1 MDPTTEENVFLSFT
15 NLGEVKAL
23 RDVRSEHIGKLICVS
38 GTVTRTTDVK
48 PELISGTFIC
58 DVCHTVVHNVDQQ
71 FQFTK
76 PTRCSNRECS
86 NRSRFT
92 FDMNGSQFLDWQRV
106 KMHENTSEI
115 PAGSMP
121 RSMDLILRESLVETV
136 KPGDKVVAVG
146 SLIVIPDVSQL
157 MRQGQ
162 PTEITRGSEGEEGV
176 TGYGGLGVRTM
187 MWGLRAIDM

>member
-1 MDPTTEENVFLSFT
+1 MRINKYIAQAGIASRR
-15 NLGEVKAL
+15 KA
-23 RDVRSEHIGKLICVS
+23 D
-38 GTVTRTTDVK
+38 
-48 PELISGTFIC
+48 ELIQNG
-58 DVCHTVVHNVDQQ
+58 NV
-71 FQFTK
+71 K
-76 PTRCSNRECS
+76 V
-86 NRSRFT
+86 
-92 FDMNGSQFLDWQRV
+92 NGAVL
-106 KMHENTSEI
+106 KEPGYE
-115 PAGSMP
+115 
-121 RSMDLILRESLVETV
+121 V